1 MSREEFLGMFREDVI
16 RLSRYITWF
25 EKKSGNDV
33 SKYYE
38 DGDKMRHTLSF
49 PVYDSILLSFLND
62 ASTTVFMEQN
72 YHYFY
77 TRNHIM
83 DYEDELRMI
92 ETADIMHMEVLQCI
106 LSRYIFGG
114 MTKAYLWKDGV
125 DHKIF
130 LNILKKARQIVEFWD
145 QPIVVEDDVLS
156 ELEEMAMYENEEFS
170 GDGYGEEAV
179 ESAET
184 EYGEETVESAEAGY
198 EEETVES
205 AEAGYGE
212 EAVESAEAGYEEAV
226 ESAEAEYGEETV
238 ESAETEYGEET
249 AESAESE
256 YEEEA
261 AESAEAGYEEETVEF
276 QEAEC
281 GEEAEVPGEEGES
294 EAEFGEETEILTE
307 SAEETVEAGYEE
319 KADTEEM
326 VDDECEG
333 EEEEQEE
340 VSRDEDEK
348 EIESA
353 VEIEEPE
360 EPADTQEN
368 EAEET
373 MDEETDTAEK
383 ETE

>member
-16 RLSRYITWF
+16 RLSRYITWL

-179 ESAET
+179 E
-184 EYGEETVESAEAGY
+184 YEET
-198 EEETVES
+198 
-205 AEAGYGE
+205 GYGE
-212 EAVESAEAGYEEAV
+212 EAVESAEAGYEE
-226 ESAEAEYGEETV
+226 GTV
-238 ESAETEYGEET
+238 ESAN
-249 AESAESE
+249 
-256 YEEEA
+256 
-261 AESAEAGYEEETVEF
+261 AGYEEETIEF

-281 GEEAEVPGEEGES
+281 EEENTEEEYREEAEVPGEEVES

>member
-16 RLSRYITWF
+16 RLSRYITWL

-179 ESAET
+179 E
-184 EYGEETVESAEAGY
+184 YEET
-198 EEETVES
+198 
-205 AEAGYGE
+205 GYGE
-212 EAVESAEAGYEEAV
+212 EAVESAEAGYEE
-226 ESAEAEYGEETV
+226 GTV
-238 ESAETEYGEET
+238 ESAN
-249 AESAESE
+249 
-256 YEEEA
+256 
-261 AESAEAGYEEETVEF
+261 AGYEEETVEF

-281 GEEAEVPGEEGES
+281 EEENTEEEYREEAEVPGEEVES

-353 VEIEEPE
+353 VEIEELE

>member
-16 RLSRYITWF
+16 RLSRYITWL

-179 ESAET
+179 E
-184 EYGEETVESAEAGY
+184 YEET
-198 EEETVES
+198 
-205 AEAGYGE
+205 GYGE
-212 EAVESAEAGYEEAV
+212 EAVESAEAGYEE
-226 ESAEAEYGEETV
+226 GTV
-238 ESAETEYGEET
+238 ESAN
-249 AESAESE
+249 
-256 YEEEA
+256 
-261 AESAEAGYEEETVEF
+261 AGYEEETVEF

-281 GEEAEVPGEEGES
+281 EEENTEEEYREEAEVPGEEVES

>member
-16 RLSRYITWF
+16 RLSRYITWL

-77 TRNHIM
+77 TRNRIM

-179 ESAET
+179 EYEET
-184 EYGEETVESAEAGY
+184 GYGEEAVESAEAGYEEGTVESAEAGY

-212 EAVESAEAGYEEAV
+212 ETVESAEAGYEEEAV
-226 ESAEAEYGEETV
+226 ESVETEYEEETV
-238 ESAETEYGEET
+238 ESAN
-249 AESAESE
+249 
-256 YEEEA
+256 
-261 AESAEAGYEEETVEF
+261 AGYEEETVEF
-276 QEAEC
+276 QETEC
-281 GEEAEVPGEEGES
+281 GEEAEVPGEEVES

>member
-16 RLSRYITWF
+16 RLSRYITWL

-77 TRNHIM
+77 TRNRIM

-179 ESAET
+179 E
-184 EYGEETVESAEAGY
+184 YEET
-198 EEETVES
+198 
-205 AEAGYGE
+205 GYGE
-212 EAVESAEAGYEEAV
+212 EAVESAEAGYEE
-226 ESAEAEYGEETV
+226 GTV
-238 ESAETEYGEET
+238 ESAN
-249 AESAESE
+249 
-256 YEEEA
+256 
-261 AESAEAGYEEETVEF
+261 AGYEEETVEF

-281 GEEAEVPGEEGES
+281 EEENTEEEYREEAEVPGEEGES

>member
-16 RLSRYITWF
+16 RLSRYITWL

-77 TRNHIM
+77 TRNRIM

-179 ESAET
+179 E
-184 EYGEETVESAEAGY
+184 YEET
-198 EEETVES
+198 
-205 AEAGYGE
+205 GYGE
-212 EAVESAEAGYEEAV
+212 EAVESAEAGYEE
-226 ESAEAEYGEETV
+226 GTV
-238 ESAETEYGEET
+238 
-249 AESAESE
+249 
-256 YEEEA
+256 
-261 AESAEAGYEEETVEF
+261 ESAEAGYEEETVEYA
-276 QEAEC
+276 EAEC
-281 GEEAEVPGEEGES
+281 EEENTEEEYREEAEVPGEEVES

>member
-16 RLSRYITWF
+16 RLSRYITWL

-77 TRNHIM
+77 TRNRIM

-179 ESAET
+179 EYEET
-184 EYGEETVESAEAGY
+184 GYGEEAVESAEAGY

-205 AEAGYGE
+205 AN
-212 EAVESAEAGYEEAV
+212 
-226 ESAEAEYGEETV
+226 
-238 ESAETEYGEET
+238 
-249 AESAESE
+249 
-256 YEEEA
+256 
-261 AESAEAGYEEETVEF
+261 AGYEEETVEF

-281 GEEAEVPGEEGES
+281 EEENTEEGYREEAEVPGEEVES

>member
-16 RLSRYITWF
+16 RLSRYITWL

-106 LSRYIFGG
+106 LSRYVFGG

-145 QPIVVEDDVLS
+145 QPIVIEDDVLS
-156 ELEEMAMYENEEFS
+156 ELEEMGMYENEGFS
-170 GDGYGEEAV
+170 GDGYGEETVEYAEAGYEGEAV
-179 ESAET
+179 EYEET
-184 EYGEETVESAEAGY
+184 GYGEENVESAEAGY
-198 EEETVES
+198 EEE
-205 AEAGYGE
+205 
-212 EAVESAEAGYEEAV
+212 AV
-226 ESAEAEYGEETV
+226 
-238 ESAETEYGEET
+238 
-249 AESAESE
+249 
-256 YEEEA
+256 
-261 AESAEAGYEEETVEF
+261 ESAEAGYEEETVEF
-276 QEAEC
+276 QEVECEEEKAEEEYR
-281 GEEAEVPGEEGES
+281 EEAEVPGEE
-294 EAEFGEETEILTE
+294 AEPEEEPETLTE
-307 SAEETVEAGYEE
+307 SAEEIVEAEYEE
-319 KADTEEM
+319 KADAEEI

-333 EEEEQEE
+333 EETE

-353 VEIEEPE
+353 VEAEEPE
-360 EPADTQEN
+360 ETGDTQEN
-368 EAEET
+368 DAEET

>member
-16 RLSRYITWF
+16 RLSRYITWL

-170 GDGYGEEAV
+170 GDGYGEE
-179 ESAET
+179 
-184 EYGEETVESAEAGY
+184 
-198 EEETVES
+198 
-205 AEAGYGE
+205 
-212 EAVESAEAGYEEAV
+212 
-226 ESAEAEYGEETV
+226 TV

-281 GEEAEVPGEEGES
+281 EEENTEEEYREEAEVPGEEVES

-353 VEIEEPE
+353 VEIEELE

>member
-16 RLSRYITWF
+16 RLSRYITWL

-106 LSRYIFGG
+106 LSRYVFGG

-145 QPIVVEDDVLS
+145 QPIVIEDDVLS
-156 ELEEMAMYENEEFS
+156 ELEEMGMYENEGFS
-170 GDGYGEEAV
+170 GDGYGEETVEYAEAGYEGEAVEYEETGYGEENV
-179 ESAET
+179 ESAEAG
-184 EYGEETVESAEAGY
+184 YEEEAVESAEAGY
-198 EEETVES
+198 EEETVDFQE
-205 AEAGYGE
+205 
-212 EAVESAEAGYEEAV
+212 VEC
-226 ESAEAEYGEETV
+226 
-238 ESAETEYGEET
+238 
-249 AESAESE
+249 
-256 YEEEA
+256 EEEKA
-261 AESAEAGYEEETVEF
+261 EEEYR
-276 QEAEC
+276 
-281 GEEAEVPGEEGES
+281 EEAEVPGEE
-294 EAEFGEETEILTE
+294 AEPEEEPETLTE
-307 SAEETVEAGYEE
+307 SAEEIVEAEYEE
-319 KADTEEM
+319 KADAEEI

-333 EEEEQEE
+333 EETE

-353 VEIEEPE
+353 VEAEEPE
-360 EPADTQEN
+360 ETGDTQEN
-368 EAEET
+368 DAEET

>member
-16 RLSRYITWF
+16 RLSRYITWL

-179 ESAET
+179 EYAEAG
-184 EYGEETVESAEAGY
+184 YGEETVESAN
-198 EEETVES
+198 
-205 AEAGYGE
+205 
-212 EAVESAEAGYEEAV
+212 
-226 ESAEAEYGEETV
+226 
-238 ESAETEYGEET
+238 
-249 AESAESE
+249 
-256 YEEEA
+256 
-261 AESAEAGYEEETVEF
+261 AGYEEETVEF

-281 GEEAEVPGEEGES
+281 EEENTEEEYREEAEVPGEEVES

-307 SAEETVEAGYEE
+307 SAEETVEARYEE

-368 EAEET
+368 QAEET

>member
-16 RLSRYITWF
+16 RLSRYITWL

-179 ESAET
+179 EYEET
-184 EYGEETVESAEAGY
+184 GYGEETVESAEAGY
-198 EEETVES
+198 E
-205 AEAGYGE
+205 
-212 EAVESAEAGYEEAV
+212 
-226 ESAEAEYGEETV
+226 
-238 ESAETEYGEET
+238 
-249 AESAESE
+249 
-256 YEEEA
+256 
-261 AESAEAGYEEETVEF
+261 
-276 QEAEC
+276 
-281 GEEAEVPGEEGES
+281 
-294 EAEFGEETEILTE
+294 
-307 SAEETVEAGYEE
+307 EETVEAGYEE

-353 VEIEEPE
+353 VEIEELE

>member
-16 RLSRYITWF
+16 RLSRYITWL

-170 GDGYGEEAV
+170 GDGYGEEIV
-179 ESAET
+179 E
-184 EYGEETVESAEAGY
+184 YAEAG
-198 EEETVES
+198 
-205 AEAGYGE
+205 
-212 EAVESAEAGYEEAV
+212 
-226 ESAEAEYGEETV
+226 YGEETV

-249 AESAESE
+249 ADSAEAGC
-256 YEEEA
+256 EEEA

-281 GEEAEVPGEEGES
+281 EEENTEEEYREEAEVPGEEVES

>member
-16 RLSRYITWF
+16 RLSRYITWL

-77 TRNHIM
+77 TRNRIM

-179 ESAET
+179 E
-184 EYGEETVESAEAGY
+184 YEET
-198 EEETVES
+198 
-205 AEAGYGE
+205 GYGE
-212 EAVESAEAGYEEAV
+212 EAVESAEEGYEE
-226 ESAEAEYGEETV
+226 GTV
-238 ESAETEYGEET
+238 ESAN
-249 AESAESE
+249 
-256 YEEEA
+256 
-261 AESAEAGYEEETVEF
+261 AGYEEETVEF

-281 GEEAEVPGEEGES
+281 EEENTEEEYREEAEVPGEEVES

-353 VEIEEPE
+353 VEIEELE

>member
-16 RLSRYITWF
+16 RLSRYITWL

-179 ESAET
+179 E
-184 EYGEETVESAEAGY
+184 YEET
-198 EEETVES
+198 
-205 AEAGYGE
+205 GYGE
-212 EAVESAEAGYEEAV
+212 EAVESAEAGYEE
-226 ESAEAEYGEETV
+226 GTV
-238 ESAETEYGEET
+238 ESAN
-249 AESAESE
+249 
-256 YEEEA
+256 
-261 AESAEAGYEEETVEF
+261 AGYEEETVEF

-281 GEEAEVPGEEGES
+281 EEENTEEKYREEAEVPGEEVES

-353 VEIEEPE
+353 VEIEELE

>member
-16 RLSRYITWF
+16 RLSRYITWL

-179 ESAET
+179 E
-184 EYGEETVESAEAGY
+184 YEET
-198 EEETVES
+198 
-205 AEAGYGE
+205 GYGE
-212 EAVESAEAGYEEAV
+212 EAVESAEAGYEE
-226 ESAEAEYGEETV
+226 GTV
-238 ESAETEYGEET
+238 ESAN
-249 AESAESE
+249 
-256 YEEEA
+256 
-261 AESAEAGYEEETVEF
+261 AGYEEETIEF

-281 GEEAEVPGEEGES
+281 EEENTEEEYREEAEVPGEEVES

-353 VEIEEPE
+353 VEIEELE

>member
-16 RLSRYITWF
+16 RLSRYITWL

-179 ESAET
+179 EYEET
-184 EYGEETVESAEAGY
+184 GYGEEAVESAEAGY

-212 EAVESAEAGYEEAV
+212 E
-226 ESAEAEYGEETV
+226 TV
-238 ESAETEYGEET
+238 
-249 AESAESE
+249 
-256 YEEEA
+256 
-261 AESAEAGYEEETVEF
+261 ESAEAGYEEETVEF

-281 GEEAEVPGEEGES
+281 EEENTEEEYREEAEVPGEEVES

-353 VEIEEPE
+353 VEIEELE

>member
-16 RLSRYITWF
+16 RLSRYITWL

-77 TRNHIM
+77 TRNRIM

-145 QPIVVEDDVLS
+145 QPIVIEDDILS
-156 ELEEMAMYENEEFS
+156 EVEEMGMYENEKFS
-170 GDGYGEEAV
+170 GEGYGEEAV
-179 ESAET
+179 EYAEAG
-184 EYGEETVESAEAGY
+184 YGEETVESADAGYEEETIESAEAGYGEETIESAESGY

-205 AEAGYGE
+205 AE
-212 EAVESAEAGYEEAV
+212 
-226 ESAEAEYGEETV
+226 
-238 ESAETEYGEET
+238 TE
-249 AESAESE
+249 
-256 YEEEA
+256 
-261 AESAEAGYEEETVEF
+261 YEEETVEF

-281 GEEAEVPGEEGES
+281 EEENTEEEYREEAEVPGEEVES

>member
-16 RLSRYITWF
+16 RLSRYITWL

-179 ESAET
+179 E
-184 EYGEETVESAEAGY
+184 YEET
-198 EEETVES
+198 
-205 AEAGYGE
+205 GYGE
-212 EAVESAEAGYEEAV
+212 EAV
-226 ESAEAEYGEETV
+226 
-238 ESAETEYGEET
+238 
-249 AESAESE
+249 ESAESE

-281 GEEAEVPGEEGES
+281 EEENTEEEYREEAEVPGEEVES